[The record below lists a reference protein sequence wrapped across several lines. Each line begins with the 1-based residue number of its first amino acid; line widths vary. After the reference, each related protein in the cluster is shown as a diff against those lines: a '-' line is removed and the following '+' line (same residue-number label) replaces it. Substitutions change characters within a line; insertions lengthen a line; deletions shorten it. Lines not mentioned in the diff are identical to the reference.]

1 MKQYLILAVV
11 LVVALTAACS
21 GHRYEKDNTL
31 ANEGLL
37 LNDQLVAFRAEDGAF
52 SIKDLSTG
60 KTLLRDC
67 YIDLSQVAN
76 RDSLA
81 AFCEASG
88 KYGYYNIYT
97 GKIAIPAEFR
107 KAWQFSEGVA
117 AVQKG
122 DRIAL
127 INPKGQYVVAYDFY
141 YYGTPLYEFVFHD
154 GHCVMADSHGR
165 CGVVDLNGQWIIRP
179 DFEHVETFP
188 DYAICHDKNH
198 LLQFDYEGNILNDTL
213 FDSLYELSFSEEER
227 VVDGDGNVRY
237 VTHEVK
243 TGLFAYSVREYYGIM
258 DADGRR
264 ITPPLYS
271 AILAIACNRFR
282 AVLQDDCSEVLINE
296 KGEVLP

>member
-1 MKQYLILAVV
+1 MKQSLILAVA
-11 LVVALTAACS
+11 LVVALTAACG

-37 LNDQLVAFRAEDGAF
+37 LNDQLAAFCAEDGAF

-67 YIDLSQVAN
+67 YIDLIQIAN

-81 AFCEASG
+81 AFCAASG

-117 AVQKG
+117 AVQKD

-127 INPKGQYVVAYDFY
+127 INSKGQFVSDYDFY
-141 YYGTPLYEFVFHD
+141 YSATSPKEFVFHD

-165 CGVVDLNGQWIIRP
+165 CGVVNLKGQWVIYP
-179 DFEHVETFP
+179 NYDYVETFP
-188 DYAICHDKNH
+188 DYAICREKNR
-198 LLQFDYEGNILNDTL
+198 LLQIDYEGNILSDAL
-213 FDSLYELSFSEEER
+213 FDSLCELSFSEEER
-227 VVDGDGNVRY
+227 VADGDGNVRY

-271 AILAIACNRFR
+271 AILAIARNRFR

-296 KGEVLP
+296 KGEVLQ